1 MRGFN
6 VLGVPNILP
15 EIQTSNPITQNKQN
29 LFFERKQVRKQD
41 NPRKSLTPVILHPL
55 IVRDPCACGRSRR
68 VRKPAR
74 ALFFD
79 SFRTGSGQMHWPGC
93 GSSVQLGEKVGHR
106 CISLMQSCARQ
117 AHPCASCFR
126 ATEAGLARG
135 LGVVYNLQH
144 HFLIRIQT
152 LSATHN

>member
-79 SFRTGSGQMHWPGC
+79 SFRTGSGQM
-93 GSSVQLGEKVGHR
+93 GSSLIWGSYYNFTNYNLKHKLDVKQ
-106 CISLMQSCARQ
+106 
-117 AHPCASCFR
+117 
-126 ATEAGLARG
+126 TYLARG
-135 LGVVYNLQH
+135 VFSSNVTNIWSDGLFESIVAEIVAKSPYKSQKC
-144 HFLIRIQT
+144 RD
-152 LSATHN
+152 SP